1 MRRSGDWVRWLVLGS
16 WVARRAAR
24 DPGVR
29 ELAGNYVAGQEV
41 GDAIKVASRLR
52 RQGLRLGFSY
62 LSADHDP
69 EDTRMVMDELL
80 ERLQGASAGS
90 EVAVKPSSLG
100 LKESAG
106 RAGEVLGELCA
117 MAERRGAHVTLEMQW
132 PADYDD
138 VMDLYRRVREDHPML
153 GITLP
158 ANLLRVETEC
168 RRLGAEGARVR
179 LCVGSYPAGRAVSH
193 VTEHD
198 KALALVRCLR
208 ILMESRAY
216 PMLATH
222 DPRIIELA
230 QELALRNGRGPES
243 FEYQM
248 FHGVRPL
255 EQRRLADIG
264 LRCRTYIPFGPGW
277 YGYLAT
283 RMAARPRIL
292 FSYARALLDKR

>member
-1 MRRSGDWVRWLVLGS
+1 MRRSGDWIRWLVLGS

-24 DPGVR
+24 DPGVWD
-29 ELAGNYVAGQEV
+29 LASNYVAGREV
-41 GDAIKVASRLR
+41 GAAVETGVKLR
-52 RQGLRLGFSY
+52 RQGLKLGFSY
-62 LSADHDP
+62 LSGHEP
-69 EDTRMVMDELL
+69 GEDTHAVIGELL
-80 ERLQGASAGS
+80 ERLQDISEGS
-90 EVAVKPSSLG
+90 EVAVKPSALG
-100 LKESAG
+100 MKGSRRQARKALA
-106 RAGEVLGELCA
+106 ELCDTV
-117 MAERRGAHVTLEMQW
+117 ESRGAHATLEMQW

-138 VMDLYRRVREDHPML
+138 VMELYRTVREDHPML

-179 LCVGSYPAGRAVSH
+179 LCVGSYPAGHALAH
-193 VTEHD
+193 ITEQD

-230 QELALRNGRGPES
+230 QELARRNGRGPET

>member
-1 MRRSGDWVRWLVLGS
+1 
-16 WVARRAAR
+16 
-24 DPGVR
+24 
-29 ELAGNYVAGQEV
+29 
-41 GDAIKVASRLR
+41 
-52 RQGLRLGFSY
+52 
-62 LSADHDP
+62 
-69 EDTRMVMDELL
+69 
-80 ERLQGASAGS
+80 
-90 EVAVKPSSLG
+90 
-100 LKESAG
+100 
-106 RAGEVLGELCA
+106 
-117 MAERRGAHVTLEMQW
+117 MQW

-179 LCVGSYPAGRAVSH
+179 LCVGSYPAGHALAH
-193 VTEHD
+193 ITEQD

-216 PMLATH
+216 PMPATH

-230 QELALRNGRGPES
+230 QELARRNGRGPET

>member
-1 MRRSGDWVRWLVLGS
+1 MRRSGDWIRWLVLGS

-24 DPGVR
+24 DPGVWD
-29 ELAGNYVAGQEV
+29 LASNYVAGREV
-41 GDAIKVASRLR
+41 GAAVETGVKLR
-52 RQGLRLGFSY
+52 RQGLKLGFSY
-62 LSADHDP
+62 LSGHEP
-69 EDTRMVMDELL
+69 GEDTHAVISELL
-80 ERLQGASAGS
+80 ERLQDISEGS
-90 EVAVKPSSLG
+90 EVAVKPSALG
-100 LKESAG
+100 MKGSRRQARKALA
-106 RAGEVLGELCA
+106 ELC
-117 MAERRGAHVTLEMQW
+117 ETVESRGAHATLEMQW

-138 VMDLYRRVREDHPML
+138 VMELYRTVREDHPML

-179 LCVGSYPAGRAVSH
+179 LCVGSYPAGHALAH
-193 VTEHD
+193 ITEQD

-216 PMLATH
+216 PMPATH

-230 QELALRNGRGPES
+230 QELARRNGRGPET

>member
-1 MRRSGDWVRWLVLGS
+1 
-16 WVARRAAR
+16 VARRAAR
-24 DPGVR
+24 DPGVWD
-29 ELAGNYVAGQEV
+29 LASNYVAGREV
-41 GDAIKVASRLR
+41 GAAVETGVKLR
-52 RQGLRLGFSY
+52 RQGLKLGFSY
-62 LSADHDP
+62 LSGHEP
-69 EDTRMVMDELL
+69 GEDTHAVIGELL
-80 ERLQGASAGS
+80 ERLQDISEGS
-90 EVAVKPSSLG
+90 EVAVKPSALG
-100 LKESAG
+100 MKGSRRQARKALA
-106 RAGEVLGELCA
+106 ELCDTV
-117 MAERRGAHVTLEMQW
+117 ESRGAHATLEMQW

-138 VMDLYRRVREDHPML
+138 VMELYRTVREDHPML

-179 LCVGSYPAGRAVSH
+179 LCVGSYPAGHALAH
-193 VTEHD
+193 ITEQD

-230 QELALRNGRGPES
+230 QELARRNGRGPET

-255 EQRRLADIG
+255 EQRRLTDIG

>member
-29 ELAGNYVAGQEV
+29 ELASNYVAGQEV

-62 LSADHDP
+62 LSGHEP
-69 EDTRMVMDELL
+69 GEDTHAVISELL
-80 ERLQGASAGS
+80 ERLQDISEGS
-90 EVAVKPSSLG
+90 EVAVKPSALG
-100 LKESAG
+100 MKGSRRQARKALA
-106 RAGEVLGELCA
+106 ELC
-117 MAERRGAHVTLEMQW
+117 ETVESRGAHATLEMQW

-179 LCVGSYPAGRAVSH
+179 LCVGSYPAGHALAH
-193 VTEHD
+193 ITEQD

-216 PMLATH
+216 PMPATH

-230 QELALRNGRGPES
+230 QELARRNGRGPET

>member
-1 MRRSGDWVRWLVLGS
+1 MRRSGDWIRWLVLGS

-24 DPGVR
+24 DPGVWD
-29 ELAGNYVAGQEV
+29 LASNYVAGREV
-41 GDAIKVASRLR
+41 GAAVETGVKLR
-52 RQGLRLGFSY
+52 RQGLKLGFSY
-62 LSADHDP
+62 LSGHEP
-69 EDTRMVMDELL
+69 GEDTHAVIGELL
-80 ERLQGASAGS
+80 ERLQDISEGS
-90 EVAVKPSSLG
+90 EVAVKPSALG
-100 LKESAG
+100 MKGSRRQARKALA
-106 RAGEVLGELCA
+106 ELCDTV
-117 MAERRGAHVTLEMQW
+117 ESRGAHATLEMQW

-138 VMDLYRRVREDHPML
+138 VMELYRTVREDHPML

>member
-1 MRRSGDWVRWLVLGS
+1 M
-16 WVARRAAR
+16 
-24 DPGVR
+24 
-29 ELAGNYVAGQEV
+29 
-41 GDAIKVASRLR
+41 
-52 RQGLRLGFSY
+52 
-62 LSADHDP
+62 
-69 EDTRMVMDELL
+69 
-80 ERLQGASAGS
+80 
-90 EVAVKPSSLG
+90 
-100 LKESAG
+100 
-106 RAGEVLGELCA
+106 
-117 MAERRGAHVTLEMQW
+117 
-132 PADYDD
+132 
-138 VMDLYRRVREDHPML
+138 
-153 GITLP
+153 
-158 ANLLRVETEC
+158 ETEC

-179 LCVGSYPAGRAVSH
+179 LCVGSYPVGHALAHS
-193 VTEHD
+193 TEQD

-208 ILMESRAY
+208 ILMESQAY

-230 QELALRNGRGPES
+230 QELARRNGREPGS

>member
-1 MRRSGDWVRWLVLGS
+1 MRRSGDWIRWLVLGS

-24 DPGVR
+24 DPGVWD
-29 ELAGNYVAGQEV
+29 LASNYVAGREV
-41 GDAIKVASRLR
+41 GAAVETGVKLR
-52 RQGLRLGFSY
+52 RQGLKLGFSY
-62 LSADHDP
+62 LSGHEP
-69 EDTRMVMDELL
+69 GEDTHAVIGELL
-80 ERLQGASAGS
+80 ERLQDISEGS
-90 EVAVKPSSLG
+90 EVAVKPSALG
-100 LKESAG
+100 MKGSRRQARKALA
-106 RAGEVLGELCA
+106 ELCDTV
-117 MAERRGAHVTLEMQW
+117 ESRGAHATLEMQW

-138 VMDLYRRVREDHPML
+138 VMELYRTVREDHPML

-179 LCVGSYPAGRAVSH
+179 LCVGSYPAGHALAH
-193 VTEHD
+193 ITEQD

-230 QELALRNGRGPES
+230 QELARRNGRGPET

-255 EQRRLADIG
+255 EQRRLTDIG